1 MDDDDIKQLLKDLPS
16 DADVR
21 NFLEGIG
28 YKKTNS
34 SFGIS
39 IGNRGFDY
47 LPGPNPRDRFFIY
60 RREREEDRSLS
71 LFDEFNIP
79 HFPRIETTDS
89 YSVVKIPFDTR
100 PLAIMKYSE
109 QSYTD
114 GAYLGAFEAMAE
126 IGKFLKR
133 IKDRINALPQDVSIA
148 SFALTSGEDELIY
161 LIPPLLMGEVLP
173 PQVLEKQF
181 LETFNK
187 IDPFNNHKGQV
198 KELIRNY
205 L

>member
-1 MDDDDIKQLLKDLPS
+1 MDDDDLKLLLQGLPT
-16 DADVR
+16 DTDIR

-28 YKKTNS
+28 YRKTDSFFAIS
-34 SFGIS
+34 SG
-39 IGNRGFDY
+39 RGFDY

-60 RREREEDRSLS
+60 RREREEDKVLS

-79 HFPRIETTDS
+79 HFTRIETTDS

-100 PLAIMKYSE
+100 PLAIMKFSE

-114 GAYLGAFEAMAE
+114 GAYLGAFEAMALL
-126 IGKFLKR
+126 GKFLKR
-133 IKDRINALPQDVSIA
+133 LKTLIHALPQDVSIA
-148 SFALTSGEDELIY
+148 SFALVPGEGELMY
-161 LIPPLLMGEVLP
+161 LVPPLLMGEVLS
-173 PQVLEKQF
+173 PQTLEKQF
-181 LETFNK
+181 LSTFNK

-198 KELIRNY
+198 RELMRNY